1 MKLERLTKP
10 IDKPYYSDMEERLLD
25 IENIL
30 GDDYDLD
37 RLREL
42 AQADREG
49 RCVVLDEPRSP
60 LVWDDDRDAVR
71 CPYCGTDLMGIPY
84 GDRMLLQCP
93 ECGQY
98 VDGTKAI
105 TRAGGARAVD

>member
-1 MKLERLTKP
+1 MKLERLTNP

-42 AQADREG
+42 AQADRAG
-49 RCVVLDEPRSP
+49 RCVVLPYKPPKPRRIWKSKK
-60 LVWDDDRDAVR
+60 
-71 CPYCGTDLMGIPY
+71 
-84 GDRMLLQCP
+84 
-93 ECGQY
+93 E
-98 VDGTKAI
+98 
-105 TRAGGARAVD
+105 